1 MCCRSRATTVVIR
14 SVRISR
20 WLNAQFEPPARPLVS
35 RLSDLRSLTMRK
47 GLKVASILL
56 CTLPSV
62 AFARDSME
70 ATAAKLSRAYLGV
83 WSSNSSAAMR
93 QVSFIYGS
101 RVRFYGRLLSRSD
114 LHAEKRR
121 FIQRWPIRRYALR
134 PGTVRVTCAGPN
146 ARCTVRGVLDWRTES
161 PSRGVE
167 AHGSSRFV
175 QAFDF
180 SRGRPLIVSES
191 GSVLKRARRTTR
203 G

>member
-1 MCCRSRATTVVIR
+1 
-14 SVRISR
+14 
-20 WLNAQFEPPARPLVS
+20 
-35 RLSDLRSLTMRK
+35 
-47 GLKVASILL
+47 
-56 CTLPSV
+56 
-62 AFARDSME
+62 
-70 ATAAKLSRAYLGV
+70 
-83 WSSNSSAAMR
+83 MR

-101 RVRFYGRLLSRSD
+101 RVRFYGRLWRRSD

-161 PSRGVE
+161 PRRGAQ

-180 SRGRPLIVSES
+180 SRGRPLIVSEF
-191 GSVLKRARRTTR
+191 GSVLEGPAHHWWVNLTPKIRLTYQSPRLRGPARVAVSSAPSLTAVSASVRTPRLLLRLPTPAGHTR
-203 G
+203 RGHSSTQPRPFYGHRQVQVTREASH

>member
-1 MCCRSRATTVVIR
+1 MS
-14 SVRISR
+14 S
-20 WLNAQFEPPARPLVS
+20 PARL
-35 RLSDLRSLTMRK
+35 LSSSGCSLLGPGAKPEARFLIAQAGCIPTPISSN
-47 GLKVASILL
+47 A
-56 CTLPSV
+56 TPSP
-62 AFARDSME
+62 A
-70 ATAAKLSRAYLGV
+70 ATKLSHDYLGM

-134 PGTVRVTCAGPN
+134 PGTVRVTCAAPN

-161 PSRGVE
+161 PSRGVQ
-167 AHGSSRFV
+167 AHGSSRFI

>member
-1 MCCRSRATTVVIR
+1 LPSRRPWLRSD
-14 SVRISR
+14 
-20 WLNAQFEPPARPLVS
+20 ARPGSS
-35 RLSDLRSLTMRK
+35 RSP
-47 GLKVASILL
+47 VALPSAGALPVMARREPGPILL

-62 AFARDSME
+62 ALSRGSME
-70 ATAAKLSRAYLGV
+70 AAAAKLSHDYLGV
-83 WSSNSSAAMR
+83 WSSNSSAAVR

-161 PSRGVE
+161 PSRGVQ

>member
-1 MCCRSRATTVVIR
+1 
-14 SVRISR
+14 
-20 WLNAQFEPPARPLVS
+20 
-35 RLSDLRSLTMRK
+35 LRSCSFCHSHLAELTMRK
-47 GLKVASILL
+47 SLTVASILL

-62 AFARDSME
+62 ALSRGSME
-70 ATAAKLSRAYLGV
+70 AAAAKLSHDYLGV

-146 ARCTVRGVLDWRTES
+146 VRCTVRGVLDWRTES
-161 PSRGVE
+161 PSRGVQT
-167 AHGSSRFV
+167 HGSSRFV

-191 GSVLKRARRTTR
+191 GSVLKRGRRTTR

>member
-1 MCCRSRATTVVIR
+1 
-14 SVRISR
+14 
-20 WLNAQFEPPARPLVS
+20 
-35 RLSDLRSLTMRK
+35 MRK
-47 GLKVASILL
+47 GLKMASILL

-83 WSSNSSAAMR
+83 WSSNSSAAIR

-146 ARCTVRGVLDWRTES
+146 ARCAVRGVLDWRTES
-161 PSRGVE
+161 PSRGVQ

-180 SRGRPLIVSES
+180 QEEGPGAPLVGKPYNPPPRRGSRRACAYFW
-191 GSVLKRARRTTR
+191 RARRGLLTNR
-203 G
+203 RPGSR